1 MTPRPGTAL
10 VSGGSSGIG
19 FAISQRLAKRGWR
32 LLWVSLDEAE
42 LEDARSTLLA
52 ERPEASIE
60 TLALDLSEPSAPA
73 RILQWAQGH
82 GDVTLLVNNA
92 GFGVYGPSAALP
104 VEAEAKMI
112 AVNAGALHALTR
124 AFLEPM
130 RRAGAGT
137 IVNIASNSAYTPAP
151 NLAVYAATKAFVKHY
166 SEAVSAELKAER
178 SPVKVMTVC
187 PSAIADTPF
196 KSRAGM
202 DGVRTFESFTA
213 TTADE
218 VADDVMRGLDRGARF
233 VLTGAAM
240 RRALVLMKLS
250 PAPIVRGLTARETG
264 KPPAAKR

>member
-1 MTPRPGTAL
+1 MSRTAL
-10 VSGGSSGIG
+10 VTGGSSGIG
-19 FAISQRLAKRGWR
+19 LALSKRLAARGWR

-42 LEDARSTLLA
+42 LAAAGEALHAETPDA
-52 ERPEASIE
+52 EIE

-82 GDVTLLVNNA
+82 GGIQLLVNNA
-92 GFGVYGPSAALP
+92 GFGVYGPSADLP

-124 AFLEPM
+124 AFLRPM
-130 RRAGAGT
+130 EEAGRGT

-166 SEAVSAELKAER
+166 SEALTQELELAG
-178 SPVKVMTVC
+178 SPVRVMTVC

-196 KSRAGM
+196 KARAGM

-213 TTADE
+213 TTAEE
-218 VADDVMRGLDRGARF
+218 VAGDILKGLDAGKRF

-240 RRALVLMKLS
+240 RRALVLMRLL
-250 PAPIVRGLTARETG
+250 PAPAVRWLTRRETARL
-264 KPPAAKR
+264 